1 MIMVLCLYVYA
12 VSEYKLRKRLIESNE
27 TIPSQTGK
35 PTQRPTMK
43 WVFFLFRRV
52 RELSLKIDGK
62 IVTKVVNM
70 DNTTLKIVNLMGLGY
85 KKYYFD

>member
-1 MIMVLCLYVYA
+1 MIMVLCLYVYT
-12 VSEYKLRKRLIESNE
+12 VSEYKLRKRVKESNE

-62 IVTKVVNM
+62 IVQM
-70 DNTTLKIVNLMGLGY
+70 S
-85 KKYYFD
+85 